1 MSVQQDRSLYYARNV
16 QPVREH
22 GKKARTPLA
31 AFFNIPEK
39 TNLIWRVPTT
49 QVGPNSKGG
58 QKTISSPLFGR
69 QFTASYCLS
78 RAECFGKSKG
88 KINYMFAGRGC
99 TTPLFAF
106 PFSIFRQALLRHPR
120 HSIGDPSWHLS
131 FPTFFIGNLSWFS
144 MHKECGHGWINLL
157 AEQTRL
163 VLLLK

>member
-1 MSVQQDRSLYYARNV
+1 MSVQQDRSLYDARNV

-39 TNLIWRVPTT
+39 TNLIWRVPIT

-58 QKTISSPLFGR
+58 QMTISSPLFGR

-88 KINYMFAGRGC
+88 KSTTCLLDAVAQLPSSPFLSVFFGRLSSVIPGIRNRGSIFSSFCRGFAPERRDPFLSGKGPKTIDAQSGHTTWAGR
-99 TTPLFAF
+99 
-106 PFSIFRQALLRHPR
+106 
-120 HSIGDPSWHLS
+120 
-131 FPTFFIGNLSWFS
+131 
-144 MHKECGHGWINLL
+144 
-157 AEQTRL
+157 
-163 VLLLK
+163 